1 MKRVFITGIS
11 GCIGHYVVEELIHHT
26 DHELY
31 LLVRNPDRLRFNY
44 QNNSRIHILLG
55 DMEGIEK
62 HRDILKTIN
71 VAILI
76 ATSWGGVEE
85 SYLINVTKTLEL
97 ISYLDENF
105 CEQII
110 YFSTA
115 SILNRNNEP
124 LKEARELGT
133 NYIRTK
139 AIGYSE
145 LSNLSIFPKITALYP
160 TFVLGGDGVDKPYSH
175 IYGGLPDVIKYI
187 GLVRWFK
194 ADGSFHF
201 IHAQDIAQVVRYLV
215 DNPPPDR
222 KIVLGNKATTV
233 NEAVEQFCQYL
244 GKKIYFRIPLSITLA
259 NFFIKVFNLQM
270 EAWDRFSLEYRH
282 FTHKKTYTPA
292 DFGLRNYCSTID
304 DVLSLRGIKRGGS
317 RESGVESRKL

>member
-1 MKRVFITGIS
+1 MKKIFITGVS
-11 GCIGHYVVEELIHHT
+11 GCIGHYVVEELIDRT

-31 LLVRNPDRLRFNY
+31 LLLRNPDKLQFDYHDNP
-44 QNNSRIHILLG
+44 RIHILLG
-55 DMEGIEK
+55 DMEGIHK
-62 HRDILKTIN
+62 HKDILKTMN

-97 ISYLDENF
+97 IAYLDENL

-115 SILNRNNEP
+115 SVLNRDNEL
-124 LKEARELGT
+124 LKEAGELGT

-139 AIGYSE
+139 YLGYTE
-145 LSNLSIFPKITALYP
+145 LSKLSIFPKITALYP
-160 TFVLGGDGVDKPYSH
+160 TFVLGGDGIQKPYSH
-175 IYGGLPDVIKYI
+175 IYGGLPDILKYI

-201 IHAQDIAQVVRYLV
+201 IHARDIASVVTYLI
-215 DNPPPDR
+215 DNQPPER
-222 KIVLGNKATTV
+222 KIVLGNKRTTV
-233 NEAVEQFCQYL
+233 NEAVEQFCRYL
-244 GKKIYFRIPLSITLA
+244 GKKIYFRIPLSIGLA

-270 EAWDRFSLEYRH
+270 EAWDRFSIDYRH
-282 FTHKKTYTPA
+282 FTHRKTYTPA
-292 DFGLRNYCSTID
+292 DFGLNNHCSTID
-304 DVLSLRGIKRGGS
+304 DVLSLRGIKRGA
-317 RESGVESRKL
+317 